1 MQNLTLNLMNTIEK
15 QINLI
20 AQNKTE
26 FDDGLKLILKNSE
39 VDFIVVIETLKN
51 YIFNSI
57 PNKSNYN
64 SDSYQRA
71 IISIPIKQTFT
82 PIVIL
87 NEFST
92 KIAFKKLSELPESEY
107 EKIIISLLWIF
118 KITDTERR
126 ETECKNGC
134 GHYWHNIIT

>member
-1 MQNLTLNLMNTIEK
+1 MLDKMTTIEK

-26 FDDGLKLILKNSE
+26 FEKGQELILKSSE
-39 VDFIVVIETLKN
+39 FDFNETFEILNN

-57 PNKSNYN
+57 PNKSDYN
-64 SDSYQRA
+64 SDSYQKA
-71 IISIPIKQTFT
+71 IVSIPIKQTFT
-82 PIVIL
+82 PIIIL
-87 NEFST
+87 NKFST
-92 KIAFKKLSELPESEY
+92 KNAFKKLSELPESEY

-134 GHYWHNIIT
+134 GHYWHNIT

>member
-20 AQNKTE
+20 
-26 FDDGLKLILKNSE
+26 
-39 VDFIVVIETLKN
+39 
-51 YIFNSI
+51 
-57 PNKSNYN
+57 
-64 SDSYQRA
+64 A

>member
-1 MQNLTLNLMNTIEK
+1 MTTLEK

-26 FDDGLKLILKNSE
+26 FDEGQELILKNSE
-39 VDFIVVIETLKN
+39 FDFNETFEILKN
-51 YIFNSI
+51 HIFNAI
-57 PNKSNYN
+57 PNKSDYN
-64 SDSYQRA
+64 SDSYQKA
-71 IISIPIKQTFT
+71 IVSIPIKQTFT
-82 PIVIL
+82 PIIIL
-87 NEFST
+87 NKFST
-92 KIAFKKLSELPESEY
+92 NNAFKKLSELPESEY

-134 GHYWHNIIT
+134 GHYWHNIT

>member
-1 MQNLTLNLMNTIEK
+1 MTTLEK

-26 FDDGLKLILKNSE
+26 FDEGQELILKNSE
-39 VDFIVVIETLKN
+39 FDFNETFEILKN
-51 YIFNSI
+51 YIFNAI
-57 PNKSNYN
+57 PNKSDYN
-64 SDSYQRA
+64 SDSYQKA
-71 IISIPIKQTFT
+71 IVSIPIKQTFT
-82 PIVIL
+82 PIIIL
-87 NEFST
+87 NKFST
-92 KIAFKKLSELPESEY
+92 KNAFKKLSELPESEY

-134 GHYWHNIIT
+134 GHYWHNIT

>member
-1 MQNLTLNLMNTIEK
+1 MTTLDK

-26 FDDGLKLILKNSE
+26 FDEGQELILKNSE
-39 VDFIVVIETLKN
+39 FDFNETFEILKN
-51 YIFNSI
+51 YIFNAI
-57 PNKSNYN
+57 PNKSDYN
-64 SDSYQRA
+64 SDSFQKA
-71 IISIPIKQTFT
+71 IVSIPIKQTFT
-82 PIVIL
+82 PIIIL
-87 NEFST
+87 NKFST
-92 KIAFKKLSELPESEY
+92 KNAFKKLSELPESEY

-134 GHYWHNIIT
+134 GHYWHNIT

>member
-1 MQNLTLNLMNTIEK
+1 MTTLEK

-26 FDDGLKLILKNSE
+26 FDEGQEQILKNSE
-39 VDFIVVIETLKN
+39 FDFNKTFEILKSN
-51 YIFNSI
+51 IFNAI
-57 PNKSNYN
+57 PNKSDYN
-64 SDSYQRA
+64 SDSYQKA
-71 IISIPIKQTFT
+71 IVSIPIKQTYT
-82 PIVIL
+82 PFIIL
-87 NEFST
+87 NKFST
-92 KIAFKKLSELPESEY
+92 KNAFKKLSELPESEY

-134 GHYWHNIIT
+134 GHYWHNIT

>member
-1 MQNLTLNLMNTIEK
+1 MTILEK

-26 FDDGLKLILKNSE
+26 FDKGQELILKSSE
-39 VDFIVVIETLKN
+39 FDFNETFEILKN

-57 PNKSNYN
+57 PNKSDYN
-64 SDSYQRA
+64 SDSYQKA
-71 IISIPIKQTFT
+71 IVSIPIKQTFT
-82 PIVIL
+82 PIIIL
-87 NEFST
+87 NKFST
-92 KIAFKKLSELPESEY
+92 KNAFEKLSELPESEY

-134 GHYWHNIIT
+134 GHYWHNIT

>member
-1 MQNLTLNLMNTIEK
+1 MTILEK

-26 FDDGLKLILKNSE
+26 FDEGQELILKNSE
-39 VDFIVVIETLKN
+39 FDFNKTFEILKN
-51 YIFNSI
+51 YIFNAI
-57 PNKSNYN
+57 PHKSDYN
-64 SDSYQRA
+64 SDSYQKA
-71 IISIPIKQTFT
+71 IVSIPIKQSFT
-82 PIVIL
+82 PIIIL
-87 NEFST
+87 NKFST
-92 KIAFKKLSELPESEY
+92 KNAFKKLSELSESEY

-134 GHYWHNIIT
+134 AHYWHNIT

>member
-1 MQNLTLNLMNTIEK
+1 MTTLEK

-26 FDDGLKLILKNSE
+26 FDEGQELILKNSE
-39 VDFIVVIETLKN
+39 FDFNETFEILKN
-51 YIFNSI
+51 YIFNAI
-57 PNKSNYN
+57 PNKSDYN
-64 SDSYQRA
+64 SDSYQKA
-71 IISIPIKQTFT
+71 IVSIPIKQTFT
-82 PIVIL
+82 QIIIL
-87 NEFST
+87 NKFST
-92 KIAFKKLSELPESEY
+92 KNAFKKLSELPESEY

-134 GHYWHNIIT
+134 GHYWHNIT

>member
-1 MQNLTLNLMNTIEK
+1 MDTIEK

-20 AQNKTE
+20 AQNRIE
-26 FDDGLKLILKNSE
+26 FNEGVKLILSNSE
-39 VDFIVVIETLKN
+39 FDFKKTFESLKFF
-51 YIFNSI
+51 IFNSI
-57 PNKSNYN
+57 PEKNNYN
-64 SDSYQRA
+64 SASYQKA
-71 IISIPIKQTFT
+71 ILSIPLKQTFT

-87 NEFST
+87 TKFST
-92 KIAFKKLSELPESEY
+92 KIAFIKLSELPESEY

-134 GHYWHNIIT
+134 GHDWHEIP